1 MAKANKDENKSTF
14 NTFITLGAN
23 NHTDVTREKGKIIKV
38 KQL

>member
-23 NHTDVTREKGKIIKV
+23 NHTDVTR
-38 KQL
+38 